1 MNAYYR
7 DRKSLIIAVDFDG
20 TVVEQTYPGMGK
32 PIKGVKEALLR
43 VKSRG
48 HKIVYWTAR
57 SGKDLI
63 VVKDWLIK
71 NNYPIDGINCNIK
84 GSPYRSFPKICMEVI
99 WDDRNVGGLV
109 SPEDFER
116 YIKDIE
122 EG

>member
-1 MNAYYR
+1 M
-7 DRKSLIIAVDFDG
+7 IIAVDFDG
-20 TVVEQTYPGMGK
+20 TVITQNYPGIGTA
-32 PIKGVKEALLR
+32 IKGVKEALWR
-43 VKSRG
+43 VKHKG

-57 SGKDLI
+57 SGHDLS
-63 VVKDWLIK
+63 VAKNWLIG
-71 NNYPIDGINCNIK
+71 NNYPIDGINCNIQ